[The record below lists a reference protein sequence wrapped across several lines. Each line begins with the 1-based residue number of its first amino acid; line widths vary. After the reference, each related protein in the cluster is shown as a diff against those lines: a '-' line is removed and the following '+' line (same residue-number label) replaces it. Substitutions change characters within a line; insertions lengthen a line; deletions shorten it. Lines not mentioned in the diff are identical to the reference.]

1 MSGALDGVRV
11 IDFGQYL
18 PGPLTTMLLADTGA
32 DVIRVDPPGGPLWR
46 HHANVILQRGKRSIV
61 LDLTQPED
69 HEIAERLIATADV
82 VVENFRPGVMDRLG
96 LGASACCN
104 ANPQLIYC
112 SMPGFA
118 GDDPRARVPGWEG
131 VVAAAAG
138 VYLPGTWDSSPDP
151 APVFN
156 PVPLVSNFAALRAA
170 QAIVAALMV
179 REKGG
184 PGQRLEVPLFAAA
197 FELKFTPHK
206 RGTTRPRQPRRA
218 DFDLIL
224 DTQFE
229 CADGR
234 FVNLSWLEGRQL
246 RAFAEMVG
254 RADEL
259 DRDGLLDESK
269 LWSNG
274 FPSEELRRR
283 LTPVFKTRT
292 AAEWAHT
299 ANPAADLSDCL
310 TTQGWLHAEEHA
322 RVSAAVVS
330 VVDPECG
337 QTVQAGAALTMS
349 KTPLQVDR
357 PRHTQ
362 DADRSAIL
370 AGLALSQRKE
380 ISSGQQAATLPLAGM
395 RVVDA
400 TQILAG
406 PTCGRILAEYGAEV
420 IKINAPVGYPVTG
433 HNSLNA
439 GKRTILLDLKAPE
452 GLDVF
457 NRLIATSDVFL
468 MNFAPQTAERLRVAE
483 NDVRRHRPDIIY
495 TCVSCYGWDGPRGS
509 YRGHEQMGQAV
520 TGMQER
526 WGRDIGLPVMQ
537 SMPIC
542 DLGTGNLAALATLLA
557 LYHRLRTGEGQFVS
571 GSLAHTATFH
581 QIPFMI
587 DYVGRT
593 WDDPAG
599 QQVRGTGSLYG
610 LYRASDRWF
619 FLAAC
624 GTDARI
630 RLAAVEG
637 LDGVDPL
644 DEDQLSARFGSA
656 LAAVW
661 VERLQ
666 AAGIGAHINCTPA
679 ETMESGDPVVE
690 ERELP
695 DLGTVLMAGPS
706 GRLSVTPL
714 RRTFTPRPPGG
725 DNAEV
730 LADLGLDTAY
740 EHLLAN
746 GVMATQVRSTLARP
760 RP

>member
-1 MSGALDGVRV
+1 MTGALDRIRV

-18 PGPLTTMLLADTGA
+18 PGPLATMLLADAGA

-46 HHANVILQRGKRSIV
+46 HRANVILQRGKRSIV

-69 HEIAERLIATADV
+69 REIAERLIANSDV

-96 LGASACCN
+96 LGASACCYAN
-104 ANPQLIYC
+104 ARLIYC

-118 GDDPRARVPGWEG
+118 SDDPRAGVPGWEG

-138 VYLPGTWDSSPDP
+138 LYLPGTWDDSPDP

-156 PVPLVSNFAALRAA
+156 PVPLASNFAALRAA
-170 QAIVAALMV
+170 QAIVAALIV

-184 PGQRLEVPLFAAA
+184 PGQRLEVPLFEAA

-206 RGTTRPRQPRRA
+206 RGTTRSRQPRRVE
-218 DFDLIL
+218 FDLIL
-224 DTQFE
+224 DSQFE

-254 RADEL
+254 LADEL
-259 DRDGLLDESK
+259 ERDGLLDESK

-274 FPSEELRRR
+274 FHTDELRRR
-283 LTPVFKTRT
+283 LAPVFKTRT
-292 AAEWAHT
+292 ASEWAHT

-310 TTQGWLHAEEHA
+310 TTQEWLHAEEHA
-322 RVSAAVVS
+322 RGCGAVVS
-330 VVDPECG
+330 VADPEYG
-337 QTVQAGAALTMS
+337 QTVQAGAAFSMS

-357 PRHTQ
+357 PRQTL
-362 DADRSAIL
+362 DADRPAIL
-370 AGLALSQRKE
+370 ADLGFSQHKQ
-380 ISSGQQAATLPLAGM
+380 ISSGHQPAALPLAGM

-420 IKINAPVGYPVTG
+420 IKINAPVGHPVTG
-433 HNSLNA
+433 HNSLNS
-439 GKRTILLDLKAPE
+439 GKRTILLYLKAPE

-457 NRLIATSDVFL
+457 DRLIATSDVFL
-468 MNFAPQTAERLRVAE
+468 MNFAPQTAERLCVAE
-483 NDVRRHRPDIIY
+483 NDVRQHRGDIIY
-495 TCVSCYGWDGPRGS
+495 TCVSCYGWDGPRGT

-526 WGRDIGLPVMQ
+526 WGRDLGVPVMQ

-542 DLGTGNLAALATLLA
+542 DIGTGNLAALATLLA
-557 LYHRLRTGEGQFVS
+557 VYHRLRTGEGQFVS
-571 GSLAHTATFH
+571 ASLAHTATFH

-587 DYVGRT
+587 DYAGRR
-593 WDDPAG
+593 WDDDAAG
-599 QQVRGTGSLYG
+599 QQCRGLGPLYR

-619 FLAAC
+619 FVAAN
-624 GTDARI
+624 AEQLRS
-630 RLAAVEG
+630 VEG
-637 LDGVDPL
+637 LDGADIL
-644 DEDQLSARFGSA
+644 SEAELSARFGCTP
-656 LAAVW
+656 AAVW

-666 AAGIGAHINCTPA
+666 SAGIGAHLNRTPA
-679 ETMESGDPVVE
+679 EVMESGDPLLE

-695 DLGTVLMAGPS
+695 DLGPVLIAGPS
-706 GRLSVTPL
+706 GRFSVTPP

-730 LADLGLDTAY
+730 LAELGMQAAY

-746 GVMATQVRSTLARP
+746 KVMATEVRSTLVRP